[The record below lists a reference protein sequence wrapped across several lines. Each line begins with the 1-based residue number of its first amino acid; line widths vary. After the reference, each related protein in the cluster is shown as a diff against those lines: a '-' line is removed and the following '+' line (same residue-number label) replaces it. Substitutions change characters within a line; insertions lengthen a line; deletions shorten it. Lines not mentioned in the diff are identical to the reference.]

1 MSQNFLGLIQ
11 NKLYFRPKIRYLRYD
26 FVKKLIQEYNAK
38 SVIDIG
44 CGDCS
49 FLKEVTKLNKIGRLV
64 GVDLN
69 PAGLARGAAT
79 FTSEFDDE
87 QNSGVRR
94 KIDLEVEVFHFSINA
109 LVSTF

>member
-1 MSQNFLGLIQ
+1 MI
-11 NKLYFRPKIRYLRYD
+11 RYD
-26 FVKKLIQEYNAK
+26 FVKNLIQQYNAR

-49 FLKEVTKLNKIGRLV
+49 FLKEVTKLNKISRLV

-69 PAGLARGAAT
+69 PTGLARGAGT
-79 FTSEFDDE
+79 FHAKFDSE

-94 KIDLEVEVFHFSINA
+94 KIDLEVEVISS
-109 LVSTF
+109 VSSEVSH